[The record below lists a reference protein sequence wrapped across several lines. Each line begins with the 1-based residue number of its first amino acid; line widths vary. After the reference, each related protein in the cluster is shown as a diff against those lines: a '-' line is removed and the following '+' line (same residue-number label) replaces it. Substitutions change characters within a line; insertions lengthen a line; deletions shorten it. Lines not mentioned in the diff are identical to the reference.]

1 MKKLL
6 ILKYQFKNNWKTLV
20 RQLITQ
26 RVPLVQK
33 DLFQI
38 AKKNNNNSSEE
49 WAKVTDGKGNTN
61 DYMEKDDQFYSSLDK
76 DNPISRLIDKD

>member
-1 MKKLL
+1 MEKLL

-26 RVPLVQK
+26 RVSLVQK

-38 AKKNNNNSSEE
+38 AKKKIIVAQKNGQRSR
-49 WAKVTDGKGNTN
+49 
-61 DYMEKDDQFYSSLDK
+61 MEKEIQMTIWKKMINF
-76 DNPISRLIDKD
+76 IHH